1 MPLNT
6 YSNSQQFI
14 PAASFY
20 GVFPSTGFQTHLMD
34 YMPYSSLSVSLRCD
48 KAVTISLYSY
58 PDQNETHGKLVFQKT
73 LTADTNY
80 FKRFSIE
87 GMFFS
92 LTVTNNDAVEGEL
105 YLATLGSNTNQY
117 DSATLLNSTI
127 DIDTNTNLTRVA
139 NNFNTDMVRGLHD
152 SFTKVN
158 IQAILNQSAPST
170 TRTLGCQDYQFN
182 VSTSDNLYIFHPNAN
197 DDSTGTGART
207 VRIIYVD
214 GADTIQSLDYTITGG
229 GGSVFSLGIS
239 GKMVHRAFVLTSG
252 SSNANVGQITITNVS
267 STVIYASI
275 EPTENTS
282 HVGLYLVPSNSELIV
297 SDVNI
302 VATGMSGMLRI
313 NERDYT
319 NSQLYSVGDFPIDT
333 KAHNYTYNING
344 IFPAGNAVQID
355 FIPDAGTPTVKTLIN
370 VMVNGILSPI
380 KNAF

>member
-1 MPLNT
+1 MPFNNST
-6 YSNSQQFI
+6 NSQQFI
-14 PAASFY
+14 PSASIV
-20 GVFPSTGFQTHLMD
+20 GVFPTVGWQSHLTD
-34 YMPYSSLSVSLRCD
+34 YLPYSSLSISLRAT
-48 KAVTISLYSY
+48 KNSTINLYSY
-58 PDQNETHGKLVFQKT
+58 PDNIDAHAKLVFSKT
-73 LTADTNY
+73 ITADTNF

-87 GMFFS
+87 GVFFS
-92 LTVTNNDAVEGEL
+92 VEVINEEATEGTIR
-105 YLATLGSNTNQY
+105 LATLGSNLNQY
-117 DSATLLNSTI
+117 DSATLLNSVI
-127 DIDTNTNLTRVA
+127 DIDTNTSLHRVA
-139 NNFNTDMVRGLHD
+139 NDFNTDMVRGLHQG
-152 SFTKVN
+152 FTKVN
-158 IQAILNQSAPST
+158 IQAILNQTAPST
-170 TRTLGCQDYQFN
+170 IRTLGCQDYQFN
-182 VSTSDNLYIFHPNAN
+182 ENVSADLYIYHPNAN
-197 DDSTGTGART
+197 DDIAGTGART

-214 GADTIQSLDYTITGG
+214 ASDTIQTLDYTITGG
-229 GGSVFSLGIS
+229 GGSVFPLGIS

-252 SSNANVGQITITNVS
+252 STNSNVGQITITNIT

-319 NSQLYSVGDFPIDT
+319 NSQLYSVGDFPIDS

-355 FIPDAGTPTVKTLIN
+355 FIPDAGAPTVKTIIN

-380 KNAF
+380 KNSF